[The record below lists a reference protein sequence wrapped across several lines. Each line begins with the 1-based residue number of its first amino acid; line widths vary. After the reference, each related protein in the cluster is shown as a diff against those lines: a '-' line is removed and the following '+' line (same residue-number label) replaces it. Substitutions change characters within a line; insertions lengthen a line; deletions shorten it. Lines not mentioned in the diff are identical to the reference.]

1 MDLSTADLCDRYPDR
16 IGVAEPLLRSFGGAE
31 RFAGTI
37 ATVRVLEDNVLVAR
51 AIDEPGEG
59 RVLVVEGGGST
70 RCALLGDRLA
80 GLARDHGWSGIVVNG
95 CVRDVAVLRT
105 MELGVLA
112 LAACPRKSGKRGEGE
127 RDVPVSFAGLR
138 FEPGHHLVA
147 DADGL
152 IVADGPLG

>member
-1 MDLSTADLCDRYPDR
+1 
-16 IGVAEPLLRSFGGAE
+16 VAEPLLQSFGGVE

-37 ATVRVLEDNVLVAR
+37 ATVRVHEDNVLVAQ

-59 RVLVVEGGGST
+59 RILVVDGRGST

-105 MELGVLA
+105 VELGVLA

-127 RDVPVSFAGLR
+127 RGIPVSFAGLT

-152 IVADGPLG
+152 IVADGPLA